1 MANQQAQAGTRGGQA
16 RAMMDLYTIAGL
28 VGISLVAGLVGM
40 RVVKDE
46 RVLRRKR
53 MLAEKY

>member
-1 MANQQAQAGTRGGQA
+1 MT
-16 RAMMDLYTIAGL
+16 DLYTIAGL